1 MNVRPPALIASSPLH
16 GAFARPPVDTGRWAF
31 LFVVSHFFVG
41 GERIHA
47 HVITR

>member
-1 MNVRPPALIASSPLH
+1 MNVHPPALIASSPLH
-16 GAFARPPVDTGRWAF
+16 GVYARPPVDTGRWAF